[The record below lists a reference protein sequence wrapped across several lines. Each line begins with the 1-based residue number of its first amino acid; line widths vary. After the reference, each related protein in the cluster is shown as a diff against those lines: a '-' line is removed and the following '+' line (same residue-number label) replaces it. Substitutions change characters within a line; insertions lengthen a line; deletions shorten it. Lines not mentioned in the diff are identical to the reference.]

1 MGVHFEQH
9 RAELFAAAYRMLGSR
24 TEAEDVLQEAW
35 LRWRDVDRDAV
46 AHPRAYLFRLVSRLA
61 IDHLRKAKA
70 RRETY
75 IGPWLPEPLLTGPD
89 TNTELAESVSMALLV
104 VLESLH
110 PAERVVFVLHEI
122 FGFEHAEIADL
133 LGRTER
139 ATRQLGYR
147 ARQHVGAG
155 RPRYRASP
163 REHREV
169 TERFLAAAAG
179 GDLTALTRLLAPDVV
194 FSADADGKSET
205 PRAPLSGLST
215 VAGYLCSVTWAWPAD
230 LAWQAAAVN
239 SGPGAVLTAGNS
251 LYGVLSLDIDG
262 DRIHAIRLV
271 LNPDKLT
278 GIPPDHFGPPSCTNP
293 VIPGTTMEK

>member
-1 MGVHFEQH
+1 MGVHFEEH

-35 LRWRDVDRDAV
+35 LRWRGVDHDAV
-46 AHPRAYLFRLVSRLA
+46 AQPRAYLFRLVSRLA
-61 IDHLRKAKA
+61 IDQLRRARA

-104 VLESLH
+104 VLESLD

-122 FGFEHAEIADL
+122 FGFEHAEIAEL

-147 ARQHVGAG
+147 ARRHVDAR
-155 RPRYRASP
+155 RPRHRPAP
-163 REHREV
+163 REHREL

-194 FSADADGKSET
+194 FYADADGKSET
-205 PRAPLSGLST
+205 PRVPVSGLT
-215 VAGYLCSVTWAWPAD
+215 AVAGYLCAVTWAWPRD
-230 LAWQAAAVN
+230 LAWRPAEVN
-239 SGPGAVLTAGNS
+239 SGPGAVLTAAGTT
-251 LYGVLSLDIDG
+251 YGVLALDTNG
-262 DRIHAIRLV
+262 HNRIRVVRLV
-271 LNPDKLT
+271 LNPDKLI
-278 GIPPDHFGPPSCTNP
+278 GIPPLSA
-293 VIPGTTMEK
+293 